1 MDDDDKEDVIDWIVI
16 VAALLASAV
25 MFSLAVLFNL
35 VILMDDTTLAIM
47 EALAA
52 KIEALAA
59 RVEAAEKKLAEQCS
73 CQAWGT
79 LLRPD
84 AGDAQSSDIAFLTQ
98 REAHMLIEGVGE

>member
-1 MDDDDKEDVIDWIVI
+1 
-16 VAALLASAV
+16 
-25 MFSLAVLFNL
+25 
-35 VILMDDTTLAIM
+35 MDDTTLAIM

-79 LLRPD
+79 R
-84 AGDAQSSDIAFLTQ
+84 
-98 REAHMLIEGVGE
+98 REAHMRIAGVGE

>member
-59 RVEAAEKKLAEQCS
+59 RVEAAEKKLAEKCS
-73 CQAWGT
+73 CQTWET
-79 LLRPD
+79 RLRPN
-84 AGDAQSSDIAFLTQ
+84 AGDVQPLDEVPW
-98 REAHMLIEGVGE
+98 R

>member
-52 KIEALAA
+52 

-79 LLRPD
+79 R
-84 AGDAQSSDIAFLTQ
+84 
-98 REAHMLIEGVGE
+98 REAHMRIAGVGE